1 MLTTLEHPVGVWF
14 FACFWLGLWSIF
26 VVSSHLSYVFFLPIF
41 HWLLVLNGIK
51 SAGKVVCFTALFPYV
66 ILFILIGRGVTLP
79 GAYEG
84 LMFYLKPDFNK
95 LKEPS
100 VWFAAAN
107 QLVFN

>member
-1 MLTTLEHPVGVWF
+1 MTILNPPPPITWSF
-14 FACFWLGLWSIF
+14 FT
-26 VVSSHLSYVFFLPIF
+26 
-41 HWLLVLNGIK
+41 VLNGIK
-51 SAGKVVCFTALFPYV
+51 SAGKVVWFTALFPYV

-107 QLVFN
+107 QLVLTFIPRYFWFILFSISSSR